1 MLYFSVT
8 LSKPKF
14 AKNTLQ
20 KHTCSRAAETL
31 GAGEVSNGH
40 IPAQSHLHPQLGWV
54 SQLCSRLVC
63 PNLHPASPPWLRGF
77 GARERGRLVEPELLS
92 LPRVV
97 GMVPAASW
105 LLWEQ
110 IVATPRFNGDYFRL
124 CFQWGYF
131 CTCPALLSSLPSLDT
146 TKRQVIKHSKN

>member
-1 MLYFSVT
+1 MLMLYFSVT

-54 SQLCSRLVC
+54 SQLCSRLAC
-63 PNLHPASPPWLRGF
+63 PNLHRASPPCLRGF
-77 GARERGRLVEPELLS
+77 VAREWGRLVEPELLS
-92 LPRVV
+92 PPGWWGCRGCLLHP
-97 GMVPAASW
+97 GCFGSKSW
-105 LLWEQ
+105 PHHVLMEIISGYVSNRDISVHAQPCSPPCPLLTQ
-110 IVATPRFNGDYFRL
+110 RRGR
-124 CFQWGYF
+124 
-131 CTCPALLSSLPSLDT
+131 
-146 TKRQVIKHSKN
+146 